1 MIPSFL
7 LAKLYVKGSLKNTD
21 SGFEFSLKNIID
33 STMLIGIGPISVGEK
48 NYEGDAI
55 TMTVGD
61 KSING
66 AELSR
71 SNSVPV
77 RMGVP
82 LKVSVV
88 GEKLA
93 VGEQAAQVVV
103 GHGALHSASLRIMPH
118 CLSHETPRA
127 QTHAAH

>member
-21 SGFEFSLKNIID
+21 NGFEFSLKNIID
-33 STMLIGIGPISVGEK
+33 STMLIGIGPISVSEK
-48 NYEGDAI
+48 NYEGEAI
-55 TMTVGD
+55 TMTVAD
-61 KSING
+61 RSING

-82 LKVSVV
+82 LKVTVA
-88 GEKLA
+88 GDKLTSGA
-93 VGEQAAQVVV
+93 QKVTVAATTSDIGKIKFDISDNV
-103 GHGALHSASLRIMPH
+103 A
-118 CLSHETPRA
+118 
-127 QTHAAH
+127 

>member
-21 SGFEFSLKNIID
+21 NGFEFALKNIID
-33 STMLIGIGPISVGEK
+33 STMLMGIGPITIGEK
-48 NYEGDAI
+48 SYEGDVI

-61 KSING
+61 KIING

-71 SNSVPV
+71 SNTVPV

-82 LKVSVV
+82 LKVSIV
-88 GEKLA
+88 GEKLSA
-93 VGEQAAQVVV
+93 GEHRITVAATTSDIGKIKFDISDKV
-103 GHGALHSASLRIMPH
+103 A
-118 CLSHETPRA
+118 
-127 QTHAAH
+127 

>member
-7 LAKLYVKGSLKNTD
+7 LAKLYVRGSLKNTD

-33 STMLIGIGPISVGEK
+33 STILIGIGPISVGEK

-55 TMTVGD
+55 SMTVGD

-77 RMGVP
+77 RIGVP
-82 LKVSVV
+82 LKV
-88 GEKLA
+88 A
-93 VGEQAAQVVV
+93 VAGEQLVAGAQKITVAATTSDIGKIKFDISDTV
-103 GHGALHSASLRIMPH
+103 A
-118 CLSHETPRA
+118 
-127 QTHAAH
+127 

>member
-7 LAKLYVKGSLKNTD
+7 LAKLYVKGSLKNNDT
-21 SGFEFSLKNIID
+21 GFEFALKNIID
-33 STMLIGIGPISVGEK
+33 STMLIGIGPIGVGEK

-82 LKVSVV
+82 LKVAVA
-88 GEKLA
+88 GDKLA
-93 VGEQAAQVVV
+93 DGTQKVTVAATTSDIGKIKFDISDTV
-103 GHGALHSASLRIMPH
+103 A
-118 CLSHETPRA
+118 
-127 QTHAAH
+127 